1 MDNINHKEQYAI
13 DPRPT
18 SPEVT
23 GEKPIVRDGDA
34 ALDFLRGEA
43 VAGEAEAID
52 ERRLLR
58 KIDWMVVPLMFA
70 CYLLQYLDK
79 SLLNY
84 AAVMGIREDLVGYS
98 GQCSFAFRVSFADL
112 SLGSGYESIRQ
123 PVPAVLRR
131 FPHL

>member
-23 GEKPIVRDGDA
+23 DEKPVVRDGDA

-58 KIDWMVVPLMFA
+58 KIDWMVVPLTFA

-98 GQCSFAFRVSFADL
+98 GHCSFEFGGIFADL
-112 SLGSGYESIRQ
+112 SLGSGHESIRQ
-123 PVPAVLRR
+123 LVPAVLRR

>member
-1 MDNINHKEQYAI
+1 MDNINRKEQYAI

-18 SPEVT
+18 SPEAT
-23 GEKPIVRDGDA
+23 DEKPVVRDGDA

-52 ERRLLR
+52 ERKLLR

-84 AAVMGIREDLVGYS
+84 AAVMGIREDLVGHTGRCPIQS
-98 GQCSFAFRVSFADL
+98 KVCFADC
-112 SLGSGYESIRQ
+112 R
-123 PVPAVLRR
+123 
-131 FPHL
+131 